1 MGLKELRKKKWFKI
15 MTNTYILVLTI
26 FVIWMAFFDTNSL
39 MIHLELESEIDKLE
53 RDLIESG
60 VLTPNNIVEINILDE
75 NDEVIYSVKVDKENP
90 AKNLQLSRLLL
101 KSDYLF
107 SDLNKSYYKIF

>member
-39 MIHLELESEIDKLE
+39 LIHLELENEIDKLE
-53 RDLIESG
+53 KEKQFLKSEIEKDKEILKKMSDEKELEKLAREKYYMKKDNEEIFLIEYEDS
-60 VLTPNNIVEINILDE
+60 LKNKQDE
-75 NDEVIYSVKVDKENP
+75 
-90 AKNLQLSRLLL
+90 
-101 KSDYLF
+101 
-107 SDLNKSYYKIF
+107 